1 LVDGDAG
8 ATLPRMETA
17 PRMDTSRPSNL
28 RLAAFALTAIGAL
41 VIGVGSILTWVTV
54 GFADPHLAALTSP
67 TKGTDITDG
76 KIALGCAVVTLL
88 LVVASRLVSD
98 TVRAVMAGIVVVAGG
113 LATAVAA
120 MFIRSAST
128 KYTPI
133 DSEGLIAR
141 IAAYL
146 GKTPDEIRAAFAGV
160 ADKLGPYTNVG
171 AGPWV
176 VVVGGVMVVVGG
188 VLTVRWAAR
197 LSASHAATDEAEGGF
212 GDVAGDEETPEEP
225 SLD

>member
-1 LVDGDAG
+1 MEDA
-8 ATLPRMETA
+8 PQ
-17 PRMDTSRPSNL
+17 MDASRPSNL

-54 GFADPHLAALTSP
+54 GFSQQELAALTSA

-76 KIALGCAVVTLL
+76 KVALGCAVVTLI
-88 LVVASRLVSD
+88 LVIVSRVVSD
-98 TVRAVMAGIVVVAGG
+98 TARAVISGIVVVAGG
-113 LATAVAA
+113 AATAVALL
-120 MFIRSAST
+120 FISSAPT

-133 DSEGLIAR
+133 DSEALVTK
-141 IAAYL
+141 IAAL
-146 GKTPDEIRAAFAGV
+146 IGKSPDAVRSALAAV
-160 ADKLGPYTNVG
+160 ADKLGPYTDVA

-176 VVVGGVMVVVGG
+176 VVAGGLMVMVGG

-197 LSASHAATDEAEGGF
+197 LSAAHAAAAEDYGIDDEPTD
-212 GDVAGDEETPEEP
+212 DVSAGPDP